1 MNIIIIITFTYD
13 GICFLDKCEFS
24 QDVYEV
30 DEGHERIVNLTFTK
44 ELSEDIMI
52 PLMYQTNDH
61 ITSM

>member
-1 MNIIIIITFTYD
+1 MMAYV
-13 GICFLDKCEFS
+13 FLDKCEFN

-44 ELSEDIMI
+44 ELTEDIMI